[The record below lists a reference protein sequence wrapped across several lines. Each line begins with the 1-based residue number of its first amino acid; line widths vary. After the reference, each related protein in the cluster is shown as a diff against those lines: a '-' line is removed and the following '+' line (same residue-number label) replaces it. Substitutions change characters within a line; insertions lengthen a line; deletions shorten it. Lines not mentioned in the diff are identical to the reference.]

1 MKITKR
7 HITEAIV
14 GTKPTTDEPIE
25 KVNDKD
31 ISQAEELKKDLED
44 IKKLE
49 NEIFGIEETENK
61 RNTKEIIKVS
71 ELQINENKDYLKNR
85 IKENLY
91 SKDITERMCKSLE
104 EYIVNSNHPLKEAD
118 IFPESYGIP
127 SDASLIIKEFE
138 NSVKKCREAFDIDKI
153 DNFKLYESMD
163 KILNE
168 IKEIEKPNK
177 KKLEKL
183 ATKLIIDEF
192 NIPEGTMKLNAEL
205 VDEVKLKSK
214 SKSIKELE
222 EVFENHEQISEAIY
236 ALSKNKGVYAFA
248 EGAINNSNVLY
259 KNNEELT
266 DINPRLS
273 NHYNKLMCGAN
284 YLDYVV
290 ESDDKK
296 VVGGDVQCEYK
307 QNKDKSITPI
317 INAKA
322 ISFPILVQELYRGVM
337 EVLSTHGIPENKL
350 IAEYVLN
357 NDDYAECQPWFNKFG
372 PRIWKKFC
380 GNINSEDSNLKYEVF
395 ARMIKKEPK
404 DMLSLMKEIIAGTKK
419 GKQNINE
426 IISNIKQD
434 KINDSYFD
442 KDELMNNNN
451 K

>member
-7 HITEAIV
+7 HITEAII
-14 GTKPTTDEPIE
+14 GTKTTTDEPVE
-25 KVNDKD
+25 NVNDKD
-31 ISQAEELKKDLED
+31 ISQAEELEDTLKNIKDLE
-44 IKKLE
+44 K
-49 NEIFGIEETENK
+49 EIFGIEETKNK

-71 ELQINENKDYLKNR
+71 ELPINENKDYLKNR
-85 IKENLY
+85 IRENLY

-104 EYIVNSNHPLKEAD
+104 EDIINSNHPLKEAD

-138 NSVKKCREAFDIDKI
+138 NSVKKCRETFDIDKI

-168 IKEIEKPNK
+168 IKQIEEPNK

-183 ATKLIIDEF
+183 ARKLIIDEF

-205 VDEVKLKSK
+205 IDEVKLKNK
-214 SKSIKELE
+214 SKSIKELD
-222 EVFENHEQISEAIY
+222 EVFENHEQISEVIY
-236 ALSKNKGVYAFA
+236 ALNKNKGVYAFA
-248 EGAINNSNVLY
+248 EGAINNSNGLY
-259 KNNEELT
+259 KNNDELT

-273 NHYNKLMCGAN
+273 NYYNKLMCGAN

-290 ESDDKK
+290 ESVDKK
-296 VVGGDVQCEYK
+296 VIGGDVQCEYK

-317 INAKA
+317 ITAKA
-322 ISFPILVQELYRGVM
+322 ISFPILVRELYRGVM
-337 EVLSTHGIPENKL
+337 EVLSTHGIPENEL

-357 NDDYAECQPWFNKFG
+357 NNDYVECQPWFNKFG

-419 GKQNINE
+419 AKQSINE
-426 IISNIKQD
+426 IVSNIKQD
-434 KINDSYFD
+434 KVNDSYFD
-442 KDELMNNNN
+442 ASELM
-451 K
+451 